1 MIFTKINFLSLSSFA
16 KISLIDQTNSGSVI
30 NDKNASSGFMM
41 NIKTTMKRMMMI
53 ALMAVVTLMAGAENY
68 PYRSDYLW
76 VTVPDHA
83 DWLYKTGEKA
93 NIEIQFYKYGI
104 PRNGEVTYTVTLQDS
119 ASGVVS
125 RVVSYQNVEIYKN
138 DVLN

>member
-1 MIFTKINFLSLSSFA
+1 
-16 KISLIDQTNSGSVI
+16 
-30 NDKNASSGFMM
+30 M

-93 NIEIQFYKYGI
+93 NIEIQFYKYG
-104 PRNGEVTYTVTLQDS
+104 RKSGRGFYDYSGEAPVAVDPGL
-119 ASGVVS
+119 
-125 RVVSYQNVEIYKN
+125 
-138 DVLN
+138 